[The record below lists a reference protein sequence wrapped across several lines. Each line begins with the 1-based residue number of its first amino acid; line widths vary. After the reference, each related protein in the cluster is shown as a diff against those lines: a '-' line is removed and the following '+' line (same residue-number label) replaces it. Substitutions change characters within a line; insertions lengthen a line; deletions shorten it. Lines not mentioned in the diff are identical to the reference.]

1 MEEPIGKLPNPAE
14 DSEKILDKLALVS
27 RKRKNEENIP
37 ENGQERERK
46 KLKWET
52 LRNKGC
58 EMTIEYASYYS
69 KPESQE
75 IFEKLEKQID
85 YLRFVHNVTFNWIK
99 VIFSTLLFRIQGSNW
114 YIYLAPSIR
123 FLVRGRRRNANL
135 YARGRRRA

>member
-14 DSEKILDKLALVS
+14 DSDKILDKIALVS

-52 LRNKGC
+52 LRNKRC

-69 KPESQE
+69 KIESQE

-85 YLRFVHNVTFNWIK
+85 YLRYQF
-99 VIFSTLLFRIQGSNW
+99 
-114 YIYLAPSIR
+114 SIR
-123 FLVRGRRRNANL
+123 TIFLYHYL
-135 YARGRRRA
+135 KKELWKFFHII